1 MKVIIFVLILP
12 ILIVL
17 FLMGLIIYFFT
28 KNQSLIEFVFDVAEY
43 LIK

>member
-1 MKVIIFVLILP
+1 MKKIIFILILP
-12 ILIVL
+12 VLIVF
-17 FLMGLIIYFFT
+17 FLIGLIIYFFS